1 MTPRD
6 QLGGGS
12 AWMSPLE
19 HLARGAGRARC
30 LEGRVAEP
38 PSRRATRSEAN
49 LRGCDGVVGLALSRA
64 ARATRSQANPRGC
77 DGSRM
82 RGGVRPP
89 AARSPSRAVIV
100 RSRALLVLAAVGVGA
115 CANPAPV
122 LEVDTIYLNGEI
134 VTMDAESRTV
144 EAVAVRG
151 DEIVAVGTDREVA
164 RMAGSGTRV
173 VDLEGRTMTPGFYAP
188 HDHFPWAGAIATTM
202 ANLNSPPMGPVENI
216 DDLVDALREWAAET
230 EAGGWIQGWGYDD
243 TLLEDGRHPTRHD
256 LDRVST
262 EHPIYINHTSGHLGV
277 ANTLALEMAGIN
289 ADTRPPPGGVIRRE
303 PDGAPDGVLEE
314 TAAWRVMGIVPPAT
328 RDQKLEGFRRASRI
342 YVEQGVTTTVIT
354 GGSAEN
360 LADLQMARREGLLPL
375 RVVTMVSKDGPGFP
389 SPAEAGGFVSGF
401 GDERLK
407 LGGIKIVQDGSN
419 QGFTGYF
426 TEPYHT
432 PFNGDPEWR
441 GYPARSR
448 EALTA
453 MVKELHRAGYQI
465 AIHGNGDAAIDDIIH
480 AFREAQRDF
489 PREDARHRIEHC
501 QMVRKDQLDQIAEL
515 GITPSFFVGHV
526 FYWGDRHRDI
536 FMGPERAAGISPLRS
551 SIDRGIRFTV
561 HDDTPVTPV
570 DPLQLIWVS
579 VNRLTRSDQ
588 VLGPEERVTPL
599 EAMRALTV
607 DAAWQNF
614 EEDVKGSIEPGKL
627 ADLVVL
633 SDNPLTV
640 DPATLRDIQV
650 LETIVGGE
658 TVHRRGG

>member
-1 MTPRD
+1 MNRTRQP
-6 QLGGGS
+6 QGLLQ
-12 AWMSPLE
+12 AATVLI
-19 HLARGAGRARC
+19 AAG
-30 LEGRVAEP
+30 VA
-38 PSRRATRSEAN
+38 
-49 LRGCDGVVGLALSRA
+49 
-64 ARATRSQANPRGC
+64 
-77 DGSRM
+77 
-82 RGGVRPP
+82 
-89 AARSPSRAVIV
+89 
-100 RSRALLVLAAVGVGA
+100 A
-115 CANPAPV
+115 CAMPAPV
-122 LEVDTIYLNGEI
+122 LEADTIYLNGQI
-134 VTMDAESRTV
+134 VTMDAEARTV

-151 DEIVAVGTDREVA
+151 DEIVGVGSSVEIGL
-164 RMAGSGTRV
+164 MAGPGTRV

-188 HDHFPWAGAIATTM
+188 HDHFPWAGAIAVTTV
-202 ANLNSPPMGPVENI
+202 NLNSPPMGPVQNI
-216 DDLVDALREWAAET
+216 DGLVDALREKAAET
-230 EAGGWIQGWGYDD
+230 PAGDWIQGWGYDD
-243 TLLEDGRHPTRHD
+243 TLIEDQRHPNRHD

-262 EHPIYINHTSGHLGV
+262 EHPIYISHTSGHLGV
-277 ANTLALEMAGIN
+277 ANTMALGMARIT
-289 ADTRPPPGGVIRRE
+289 ADTQPPPGGVIRHE
-303 PDGAPDGVLEE
+303 ADTGEPDGVLEE
-314 TAAWRVMGIVPPAT
+314 TAAWMVMGIVPPAT
-328 RDQKLEGFRRASRI
+328 VEQKLEGFRRAVQI

-354 GGSAEN
+354 GGTAEN
-360 LADLQMARREGLLPL
+360 VIDLQMARREGLLAL
-375 RVVTMVSKDGPGFP
+375 RVVTMVSKAAPGFP

-401 GDERLK
+401 GDNRLK

-448 EALTA
+448 EDLTA
-453 MVKELHRAGYQI
+453 MVKGLHRAGYQI

-501 QMVRKDQLDQIAEL
+501 QMVRKDQLDEIAEL

-536 FMGPERAAGISPLRS
+536 FMGPERAAGISPLKS

-588 VLGPEERVTPL
+588 VLGPEERVSPL
-599 EAMRALTV
+599 EAMRAMTT

-614 EEDVKGSIEPGKL
+614 EEDIKGSIEPGKL
-627 ADLVVL
+627 ADLVIL

-640 DPATLRDIQV
+640 DPLAIREIEV

-658 TVHRRGG
+658 TVYLRGD

>member
-1 MTPRD
+1 MNRT
-6 QLGGGS
+6 
-12 AWMSPLE
+12 
-19 HLARGAGRARC
+19 HHHRGPHHT
-30 LEGRVAEP
+30 LVA
-38 PSRRATRSEAN
+38 
-49 LRGCDGVVGLALSRA
+49 
-64 ARATRSQANPRGC
+64 
-77 DGSRM
+77 
-82 RGGVRPP
+82 
-89 AARSPSRAVIV
+89 
-100 RSRALLVLAAVGVGA
+100 LAAAGLGA
-115 CANPAPV
+115 CAMPAPV
-122 LEVDTIYLNGEI
+122 LEVDTIYLNGEV
-134 VTMDAESRTV
+134 VTMDDAAPSA

-151 DEIVAVGTDREVA
+151 DEIVAVGSTTEVGL
-164 RMAGSGTRV
+164 MAGPGTRI

-188 HDHFPWAGAIATTM
+188 HDHFPWAGAIAVTTV
-202 ANLNSPPMGPVENI
+202 NLNSPPMGPVENI
-216 DDLVDALREWAAET
+216 DGLVDALREKAGET
-230 EAGGWIQGWGYDD
+230 PEGEWIQGWGYDD
-243 TLLEDGRHPTRHD
+243 TLLEDRRHPNRHD

-262 EHPIYINHTSGHLGV
+262 EHPIYISHTSGHLGV
-277 ANTLALEMAGIN
+277 ANTMALDLAAITAE
-289 ADTRPPPGGVIRRE
+289 TRAPPGGVIRHE
-303 PDGAPDGVLEE
+303 PDTGDPDGVLEE
-314 TAAWRVMGIVPPAT
+314 TAAWAVMSLVPPAT
-328 RDQKLEGFRRASRI
+328 REQKLEGFRRAVDL
-342 YVEQGVTTTVIT
+342 YVQQGVTTTVIT

-360 LADLQMARREGLLPL
+360 VADLQMARREGLLLL
-375 RVVTMVSKDGPGFP
+375 RVVTMVSKAAPLMP

-401 GDERLK
+401 GDDRIR

-432 PFNGDPEWR
+432 PFNGDSEWR

-448 EALTA
+448 ETLTA

-489 PREDARHRIEHC
+489 PREDTRHRIEHC
-501 QMVRKDQLDQIAEL
+501 QMVRKDQLDEIAEL

-570 DPLQLIWVS
+570 DPLQLMWVS
-579 VNRLTRSDQ
+579 VNRLTRSDR
-588 VLGPEERVTPL
+588 VLGPEERVSPL
-599 EAMRALTV
+599 EAMRAMTL

-614 EEDVKGSIEPGKL
+614 EEDTKGSIEPGKL
-627 ADLVVL
+627 ADLVIL

-640 DPATLRDIQV
+640 DPLAIRQIQV

-658 TVHRRGG
+658 TVYRRGD

>member
-1 MTPRD
+1 MPRRH
-6 QLGGGS
+6 Q
-12 AWMSPLE
+12 P
-19 HLARGAGRARC
+19 
-30 LEGRVAEP
+30 RVLIG
-38 PSRRATRSEAN
+38 T
-49 LRGCDGVVGLALSRA
+49 LIVL
-64 ARATRSQANPRGC
+64 
-77 DGSRM
+77 
-82 RGGVRPP
+82 P
-89 AARSPSRAVIV
+89 AAVI
-100 RSRALLVLAAVGVGA
+100 AA
-115 CANPAPV
+115 CAVPAPV
-122 LEVDTIYLNGEI
+122 LEVDTVYLNGEI
-134 VTMDAESRTV
+134 VTMDEAAPTV

-151 DEIVAVGTDREVA
+151 DEIVAVGNNAEVGLT
-164 RMAGSGTRV
+164 AGPGTRV

-188 HDHFPWAGAIATTM
+188 HDHFPWAGAIAVTTV
-202 ANLNSPPMGPVENI
+202 NLNSPPMGPVENI
-216 DDLVDALREWAAET
+216 DGLVDALRERAGET
-230 EAGGWIQGWGYDD
+230 PEGEWIQGWGYDD
-243 TLLEDGRHPTRHD
+243 TLLEDQRHPDRHD

-262 EHPIYINHTSGHLGV
+262 EHPIYISHTSGHLGV
-277 ANTLALEMAGIN
+277 ANTMALGLAGIT
-289 ADTRPPPGGVIRRE
+289 AATQPPPGGVIRHE
-303 PDGAPDGVLEE
+303 ADTGEPDGVLEE
-314 TAAWRVMGIVPPAT
+314 TAAWMVMGIVPPAT
-328 RDQKLEGFRRASRI
+328 REQKLEGFRRAVQI

-360 LADLQMARREGLLPL
+360 VADLQMARREGLLSL
-375 RVVTMVSKDGPGFP
+375 RVVTMVSKAAPGVP

-401 GDERLK
+401 GDSHLK

-432 PFNGDPEWR
+432 PFNGDAEWR

-448 EALTA
+448 EDLTA
-453 MVKELHRAGYQI
+453 MVTELHRAGYQI

-501 QMVRKDQLDQIAEL
+501 QMVRKDQLDEIAEL

-526 FYWGDRHRDI
+526 YYWGDRHRDI

-588 VLGPEERVTPL
+588 VLGAEERVTPL
-599 EAMRALTV
+599 EAMRAMTI

-614 EEDVKGSIEPGKL
+614 EEDLKGSIEPGKL
-627 ADLVVL
+627 ADFVIL

-640 DPATLRDIQV
+640 DPLTIREIQV

-658 TVHRRGG
+658 SVYRRVD

>member
-1 MTPRD
+1 MNRRHQP
-6 QLGGGS
+6 QGLL
-12 AWMSPLE
+12 PPVILL
-19 HLARGAGRARC
+19 LAA
-30 LEGRVAEP
+30 
-38 PSRRATRSEAN
+38 
-49 LRGCDGVVGLALSRA
+49 GLA
-64 ARATRSQANPRGC
+64 
-77 DGSRM
+77 
-82 RGGVRPP
+82 
-89 AARSPSRAVIV
+89 
-100 RSRALLVLAAVGVGA
+100 A
-115 CANPAPV
+115 CAMPAPAV
-122 LEVDTIYLNGEI
+122 EVDAIYLNGQI
-134 VTMDAESRTV
+134 VTMDAEARTV
-144 EAVAVRG
+144 QAVAVRG
-151 DEIVAVGTDREVA
+151 DEIVAAGSSAEVGP
-164 RMAGSGTRV
+164 MAGPGTRV

-188 HDHFPWAGAIATTM
+188 HDHFPWAGAIAVTTV
-202 ANLNSPPMGPVENI
+202 NLNSPPMGPVENI
-216 DDLVDALREWAAET
+216 EGLVDALRQKAAET
-230 EAGGWIQGWGYDD
+230 PAGEWIQGWGYDD
-243 TLLEDGRHPTRHD
+243 TLLEDRRHPDRHD

-262 EHPIYINHTSGHLGV
+262 EHPIYISHTSGHLGV
-277 ANTLALEMAGIN
+277 ANTMALGMAGIN
-289 ADTRPPPGGVIRRE
+289 AASEPPPGGVIRRE
-303 PDGAPDGVLEE
+303 ADTGEPDGVLEE
-314 TAAWRVMGIVPPAT
+314 TAAWMVMGIVPAAT
-328 RDQKLEGFRRASRI
+328 VEQKLDGFRRAVRI

-354 GGSAEN
+354 GGTAEN
-360 LADLQMARREGLLPL
+360 VADLQMAEREGLLSL
-375 RVVTMVSKDGPGFP
+375 RVVTMASKAAPGVP

-401 GDERLK
+401 GDTRLK

-432 PFNGDPEWR
+432 PFNGDSEWR

-448 EALTA
+448 EDLTE

-480 AFREAQRDF
+480 AFREAQRDH
-489 PREDARHRIEHC
+489 PREDTRHRIEHC
-501 QMVRKDQLDQIAEL
+501 QMVRKDQLDEIAEL

-536 FMGPERAAGISPLRS
+536 FMGPERAAGISPLKS

-579 VNRLTRSDQ
+579 VNRLTRSGQ

-599 EAMRALTV
+599 QAMRAMTI

-627 ADLVVL
+627 ADLVIL

-640 DPATLRDIQV
+640 DPLTIREIRV

-658 TVHRRGG
+658 TVFRRVN

>member
-1 MTPRD
+1 MNR
-6 QLGGGS
+6 
-12 AWMSPLE
+12 
-19 HLARGAGRARC
+19 
-30 LEGRVAEP
+30 
-38 PSRRATRSEAN
+38 TRQPQRLLQAAII
-49 LRGCDGVVGLALSRA
+49 LMAAGLA
-64 ARATRSQANPRGC
+64 
-77 DGSRM
+77 
-82 RGGVRPP
+82 
-89 AARSPSRAVIV
+89 
-100 RSRALLVLAAVGVGA
+100 A
-115 CANPAPV
+115 CAMPAPI
-122 LEVDTIYLNGEI
+122 LEVDTIYLNGQI
-134 VTMDAESRTV
+134 VTMDADARTV

-151 DEIVAVGTDREVA
+151 DEIVAVGSSSEV
-164 RMAGSGTRV
+164 RLMAGPGTRV
-173 VDLEGRTMTPGFYAP
+173 VDLEGGTMTPGFYAP
-188 HDHFPWAGAIATTM
+188 HDHFPWAGAIAVTT

-216 DDLVDALREWAAET
+216 DGLVDALRERAAET
-230 EAGGWIQGWGYDD
+230 PAGDWIQGWGYDD
-243 TLLEDGRHPTRHD
+243 TLLEDRRHPNRHD

-262 EHPIYINHTSGHLGV
+262 EHPIFINHTSGHLGV
-277 ANTLALEMAGIN
+277 ANTMALGMAGIT
-289 ADTRPPPGGVIRRE
+289 ADTQPPPGGVIRRE
-303 PDGAPDGVLEE
+303 ADTGEPDGVLEE

-328 RDQKLEGFRRASRI
+328 VEQKLEGFRRAVRI

-354 GGSAEN
+354 GGTAEN
-360 LADLQMARREGLLPL
+360 VADLQMAEREGLLSL
-375 RVVTMVSKDGPGFP
+375 RVVTMVSKAAPVLP

-401 GDERLK
+401 GDNRLK

-448 EALTA
+448 GDLTA

-480 AFREAQRDF
+480 AFREAQLDF

-501 QMVRKDQLDQIAEL
+501 QMVRKDQLDEIAEL

-536 FMGPERAAGISPLRS
+536 FMGPERAAGISPLKS

-588 VLGPEERVTPL
+588 VLGPEERVSPL
-599 EAMRALTV
+599 DAMRAMTI

-614 EEDVKGSIEPGKL
+614 EEDTKGSIEPGKL
-627 ADLVVL
+627 ADLVIL

-640 DPATLRDIQV
+640 DPLTIREIEV

-658 TVHRRGG
+658 TVYRRGD

>member
-1 MTPRD
+1 MNRTRQP
-6 QLGGGS
+6 QGLLQ
-12 AWMSPLE
+12 APIVLI
-19 HLARGAGRARC
+19 AAG
-30 LEGRVAEP
+30 VA
-38 PSRRATRSEAN
+38 
-49 LRGCDGVVGLALSRA
+49 
-64 ARATRSQANPRGC
+64 
-77 DGSRM
+77 
-82 RGGVRPP
+82 
-89 AARSPSRAVIV
+89 
-100 RSRALLVLAAVGVGA
+100 A
-115 CANPAPV
+115 CAMPAPV
-122 LEVDTIYLNGEI
+122 LEADTIYLNGQI
-134 VTMDAESRTV
+134 VTMDAEARTV

-151 DEIVAVGTDREVA
+151 DEIVGVGSSVEIGL
-164 RMAGSGTRV
+164 MAGPGTRV

-188 HDHFPWAGAIATTM
+188 HDHFPWAGAIAVTTV
-202 ANLNSPPMGPVENI
+202 NLNSPPMGPVQNI
-216 DDLVDALREWAAET
+216 DGLVDALREKAAET
-230 EAGGWIQGWGYDD
+230 PAGDWIQGWGYDD
-243 TLLEDGRHPTRHD
+243 TLIEDQRHPNRHD

-262 EHPIYINHTSGHLGV
+262 EHPIYISHTSGHLGV
-277 ANTLALEMAGIN
+277 ANTMALGMARIT
-289 ADTRPPPGGVIRRE
+289 ADTQPPPGGVIRHE
-303 PDGAPDGVLEE
+303 ADTGEPDGVLEE
-314 TAAWRVMGIVPPAT
+314 TAAWMVMGIVPPAT
-328 RDQKLEGFRRASRI
+328 VEQKLEGFRRAVQI

-354 GGSAEN
+354 GGTAEN
-360 LADLQMARREGLLPL
+360 VIDLQMARREGLLAL
-375 RVVTMVSKDGPGFP
+375 RVVTMVSKAAPGFP

-401 GDERLK
+401 GDNRLK

-448 EALTA
+448 EDLTA
-453 MVKELHRAGYQI
+453 MVKGLHRAGYQI

-501 QMVRKDQLDQIAEL
+501 QMVRKDQLDEIAEL

-536 FMGPERAAGISPLRS
+536 FMGPERAAGISPLKS

-588 VLGPEERVTPL
+588 VLGPEERVSPL
-599 EAMRALTV
+599 EAMRAMTT

-614 EEDVKGSIEPGKL
+614 EEDIKGSIEPGKL
-627 ADLVVL
+627 ADLVIL

-640 DPATLRDIQV
+640 DPLAIREIEV

-658 TVHRRGG
+658 TVYLRGD